1 MKVLPVLEEQ
11 LDRRIE
17 TEYNFVMDLR
27 VYKKEEVLQPS
38 GSDYYYVPNVID
50 IYPHIEIS
58 EEDGHEILT
67 GADILTDDKDIIEQ
81 ECALATIW
89 QRGNDLVNPEIG
101 VRWAEVLM
109 EEINV
114 IQLMEDLREAVADV
128 TLNVIVIFDTVTDT
142 DGNSVLQYTLQ
153 AVA

>member
-1 MKVLPVLEEQ
+1 
-11 LDRRIE
+11 
-17 TEYNFVMDLR
+17 MDLR

-67 GADILTDDKDIIEQ
+67 GADILTSDKDTIEQ

>member
-1 MKVLPVLEEQ
+1 
-11 LDRRIE
+11 
-17 TEYNFVMDLR
+17 MDLR

-128 TLNVIVIFDTVTDT
+128 TLNVIVVFDTVTDT